1 VKDGLEEAI
10 HEMQRIGELLKKI
23 SVLADDEVH
32 FRLHEIVSSLEEMVG
47 RSWDVYAGEAP
58 PLELYWDD
66 PDVECECEM
75 NTEWDIDSEWEID
88 SEELNDHRMK

>member
-1 VKDGLEEAI
+1 MQLQRLNEVEDGLEAAI
-10 HEMQRIGELLKKI
+10 HEMQRTGELLKKI
-23 SVLADDEVH
+23 LFLADDEVH

-66 PDVECECEM
+66 LDVECECEM
-75 NTEWDIDSEWEID
+75 NT
-88 SEELNDHRMK
+88 